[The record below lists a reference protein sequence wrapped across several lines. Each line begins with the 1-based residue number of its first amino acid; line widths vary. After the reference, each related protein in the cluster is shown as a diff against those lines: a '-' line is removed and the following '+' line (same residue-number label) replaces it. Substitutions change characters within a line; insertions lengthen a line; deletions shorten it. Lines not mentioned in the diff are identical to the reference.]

1 MQNNKTV
8 EIRRKCSSVD
18 QLRRFNIL
26 KKEFQKEKMDGNFY
40 QINHIRQIPIAR
52 VSKFKSIH
60 LVPKTMYF
68 LKFT

>member
-1 MQNNKTV
+1 
-8 EIRRKCSSVD
+8 
-18 QLRRFNIL
+18 
-26 KKEFQKEKMDGNFY
+26 MDGNFY

-68 LKFT
+68 LKFTFSDRNVHFSALVTKRRILKLLGRGKGRRK